1 MSKTTGQKLIGI
13 EPNASTIVADIKMR
27 IAELIDMVQP
37 DLEVIATDESYLIR
51 DEATRQLMTAQM
63 WAVKAVT
70 YKE

>member
-1 MSKTTGQKLIGI
+1 MSKTTGQKLVGI
-13 EPNASTIVADIKMR
+13 EPNTSTVVADIKMK

-37 DLEVIATDESYLIR
+37 DLEVSATDESYLIR